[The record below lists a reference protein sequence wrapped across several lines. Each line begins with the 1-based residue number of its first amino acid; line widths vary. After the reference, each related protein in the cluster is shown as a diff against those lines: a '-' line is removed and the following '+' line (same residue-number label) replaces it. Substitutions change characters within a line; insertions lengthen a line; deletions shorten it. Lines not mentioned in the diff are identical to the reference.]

1 LQYPFAGVAEGERA
15 MTAQRRR
22 FLKMLAAGAAGA
34 AVAGCA
40 PEPSNGGRVAPE
52 PGAGKPGQ
60 RYRWRLVTAWPP
72 GLPGF
77 GTTAVML
84 ADMLRE
90 ASGGRL
96 SVQVYAAGELVPAFE
111 VFDAVSRG
119 SVEMGHSAPAY
130 WKGQAPATQLFTGFP
145 FGMLP
150 AEFNAWLAYGGGM
163 ELWREC
169 YEPYGL
175 VPFPG
180 GNTGTQMGGW
190 FRREIR
196 SMEDFSGLKIR
207 MPGLG
212 GDVLRRLGATVV
224 NLSGGEL
231 FTALQTGV
239 IDATEWASPYNDLP
253 LGLYQAAPYYYY
265 PGWHEPAGAIEVI
278 VNREALESLPADL
291 QALIRTACMA
301 VNHQM
306 LSEFM
311 ARNVQALDILVNRH
325 GVELRRFP
333 NEVLEGLRRAS
344 GNTLDG
350 LAAGDPLAARI
361 LKSYREFQQGV
372 SGWQAISEGSYLSAR
387 DSRR

>member
-1 LQYPFAGVAEGERA
+1 

-22 FLKMLAAGAAGA
+22 FLKLLAAGAAGAAGA
-34 AVAGCA
+34 AVAGCGRGGG
-40 PEPSNGGRVAPE
+40 PEGGEAGS
-52 PGAGKPGQ
+52 GAGAEAGGTSVGQ

-77 GTTAVML
+77 GTTAVAL

-96 SVQVYAAGELVPAFE
+96 GVQVYAAGELVPAFE

-150 AEFNAWLAYGGGM
+150 AEFNAWMAYGGGM

-180 GNTGTQMGGW
+180 GNTGAQMGGW

-196 SMEDFSGLKIR
+196 SVEDFSGLKIR

-212 GDVLRRLGATVV
+212 GDVLRSLGATVV
-224 NLSGGEL
+224 TLAAGEL
-231 FTALQTGV
+231 FTALQTGL

-253 LGLYQAAPYYYY
+253 LGLYQAAPYYYF
-265 PGWHEPAGAIEVI
+265 PGWHEPAGSIEVI
-278 VNREALESLPADL
+278 VNREALEALPADL
-291 QALIRTACMA
+291 QKLIETACA
-301 VNHQM
+301 AINHRM

-311 ARNVQALDILVNRH
+311 ARNVQALQILVERH
-325 GVELRRFP
+325 GVQLRRFP
-333 NEVLEGLRRAS
+333 DEVLRRLREAANRI
-344 GNTLDG
+344 LDE
-350 LAAGDPLAARI
+350 LAEGDPLAARI
-361 LKSYREFQQGV
+361 LESYRKFQDGI
-372 SGWQAISEGSYLSAR
+372 SGWQAISEGSYLS
-387 DSRR
+387 SRNS

>member
-1 LQYPFAGVAEGERA
+1 
-15 MTAQRRR
+15 MTEQRRR
-22 FLKMLAAGAAGA
+22 FLKLLAAGAAGVA
-34 AVAGCA
+34 AGGCA
-40 PEPSNGGRVAPE
+40 PSVREEAHASS
-52 PGAGKPGQ
+52 GARGSGKQ
-60 RYRWRLVTAWPP
+60 YRWRLVTAWPP

-77 GTTAVML
+77 GTTAVAL
-84 ADMLRE
+84 ADTLRE
-90 ASGGRL
+90 VSGGRL
-96 SVQVYAAGELVPAFE
+96 TVQVYAAGELVPPFE

-130 WKGQAPATQLFTGFP
+130 WKGQAPATQLFTGYP

-150 AEFNAWLAYGGGM
+150 AEFNAWMSYGGGM

-169 YEPYGL
+169 YAPYGL

-180 GNTGTQMGGW
+180 GNTGAQMGGW
-190 FRREIR
+190 FRREID
-196 SMEDFSGLKIR
+196 SIDDFSGLKIR

-224 NLSGGEL
+224 NLPAGEL
-231 FTALQTGV
+231 FTALKTGL

-278 VNREALESLPADL
+278 VNRKALESLPGEL
-291 QALIRTACMA
+291 QSLIRTACTA

-311 ARNVQALDILVNRH
+311 ARNVQSLRVLIEEH
-325 GVELRRFP
+325 GVQLRRFP
-333 NEVLEGLRRAS
+333 DDVLKGLRVAA
-344 GNTLDG
+344 TDILDELG
-350 LAAGDPLAARI
+350 AANPLAARI
-361 LKSYREFQQGV
+361 LKSYREFQKGI

-387 DSRR
+387 DS

>member
-1 LQYPFAGVAEGERA
+1 
-15 MTAQRRR
+15 MTEQRRR
-22 FLKMLAAGAAGA
+22 FLKLLAAGAAGVA
-34 AVAGCA
+34 AGGCA
-40 PEPSNGGRVAPE
+40 PSAREEAHASSGARGGGERF
-52 PGAGKPGQ
+52 
-60 RYRWRLVTAWPP
+60 RWRLVTAWPP

-77 GTTAVML
+77 GTTAVTL
-84 ADMLRE
+84 ADTLRE
-90 ASGGRL
+90 VSGGRL
-96 SVQVYAAGELVPAFE
+96 TVQVYAAGELVPAFE

-130 WKGQAPATQLFTGFP
+130 WKGQAPAAQLFTGYP

-150 AEFNAWLAYGGGM
+150 AEFNAWISYGGGM
-163 ELWREC
+163 EVWREC
-169 YEPYGL
+169 YAPFGL

-180 GNTGTQMGGW
+180 GNTGAQMGGW
-190 FRREIR
+190 FRREIN
-196 SMEDFSGLKIR
+196 SVEDFSGLKIR

-224 NLSGGEL
+224 NLPGGEL
-231 FTALQTGV
+231 FTALKTGL

-278 VNREALESLPADL
+278 VNRKALESLPGEL
-291 QALIRTACMA
+291 QSLIRTACTA

-311 ARNVQALDILVNRH
+311 ARNVQSLRVLVEDH
-325 GVELRRFP
+325 GVQLRRFP
-333 NEVLEGLRRAS
+333 DDVLKGLRVAA
-344 GNTLDG
+344 TEILDELG
-350 LAAGDPLAARI
+350 AANPLAARI
-361 LKSYREFQQGV
+361 LKSYREFQKGI

-387 DSRR
+387 DS

>member
-1 LQYPFAGVAEGERA
+1 
-15 MTAQRRR
+15 MTEQRRR
-22 FLKMLAAGAAGA
+22 FLKMLAAGAAGVA
-34 AVAGCA
+34 AAGCA
-40 PEPSNGGRVAPE
+40 PSPGGGTAGLAERPRG
-52 PGAGKPGQ
+52 GAGE

-77 GTTAVML
+77 GTTAVTL
-84 ADMLRE
+84 ADTLRE
-90 ASGGRL
+90 VSGGRL
-96 SVQVYAAGELVPAFE
+96 SLQVYAAGELVPAFE

-130 WKGQAPATQLFTGFP
+130 WKGQAPTTQLFTGYP

-150 AEFNAWLAYGGGM
+150 AEFNAWMAYGGGM

-180 GNTGTQMGGW
+180 GNTGAQMGGW
-190 FRREIR
+190 FRREIL
-196 SMEDFSGLKIR
+196 SVDDFSGLKIR

-224 NLSGGEL
+224 NLPGGEL
-231 FTALQTGV
+231 FTALQSGL

-253 LGLYQAAPYYYY
+253 LGLYQAAPYYYF
-265 PGWHEPAGAIEVI
+265 PGWHEPAGSIEII
-278 VNREALESLPADL
+278 VNRKALESLPGDL
-291 QALIRTACMA
+291 QKLIQTACTA

-311 ARNVQALDILVNRH
+311 ARNVHSLRVLVEEH
-325 GVELRRFP
+325 GVQLRRFP
-333 NEVLEGLRRAS
+333 EGVLRGLRRAA
-344 GNTLDG
+344 NETLDELG
-350 LAAGDPLAARI
+350 AANPLAARI
-361 LKSYREFQQGV
+361 LRSYREFQEGV
-372 SGWQAISEGSYLSAR
+372 AGWQAISEGSYLSAR
-387 DSRR
+387 DS

>member
-1 LQYPFAGVAEGERA
+1 

-34 AVAGCA
+34 AVGGCA
-40 PEPSNGGRVAPE
+40 PEAPGGRTSAG
-52 PGAGKPGQ
+52 PGGGSAGE

-77 GTTAVML
+77 GTTAVTL
-84 ADMLRE
+84 ADTLRDV
-90 ASGGRL
+90 SGGRL

-130 WKGQAPATQLFTGFP
+130 WKGQAPTTQLFTGFP

-150 AEFNAWLAYGGGM
+150 AEFNAWMAYGGGM

-180 GNTGTQMGGW
+180 GNTGAQMGGW

-224 NLSGGEL
+224 NLPAGEL
-231 FTALQTGV
+231 FTALQTGL

-253 LGLYQAAPYYYY
+253 LGLYQAAPYYYF
-265 PGWHEPAGAIEVI
+265 PGWHEPAGSIEVI
-278 VNREALESLPADL
+278 VNRQALESLPEDL
-291 QALIRTACMA
+291 QKLVQTACTA

-311 ARNVQALDILVNRH
+311 ARNVQALRVLVDRH

-333 NEVLEGLRRAS
+333 DEVLQGLRGAADEI
-344 GNTLDG
+344 LDE
-350 LAAGDPLAARI
+350 LAAGNPLAARV
-361 LKSYREFQQGV
+361 LESYREFQKGIA
-372 SGWQAISEGSYLSAR
+372 GWQAISEGSYLSAR
-387 DSRR
+387 DS

>member
-1 LQYPFAGVAEGERA
+1 
-15 MTAQRRR
+15 MTEQRRR
-22 FLKMLAAGAAGA
+22 FLKLLAAGAAGVA
-34 AVAGCA
+34 AGGCA
-40 PEPSNGGRVAPE
+40 PSAREETDASSGARGGGE
-52 PGAGKPGQ
+52 

-77 GTTAVML
+77 GTTAVAL
-84 ADMLRE
+84 ADTLRE
-90 ASGGRL
+90 VSGGRL
-96 SVQVYAAGELVPAFE
+96 TVQVYAAGELVPAFE

-130 WKGQAPATQLFTGFP
+130 WKGQAPTTQLFTGYP

-150 AEFNAWLAYGGGM
+150 AEFNAWIAYGGGM

-169 YEPYGL
+169 YAPYGL

-180 GNTGTQMGGW
+180 GNTGAQMGGW
-190 FRREIR
+190 FRREID
-196 SMEDFSGLKIR
+196 SLDDFAGLKIR

-224 NLSGGEL
+224 NLPGGEL
-231 FTALQTGV
+231 FTALKSGL

-265 PGWHEPAGAIEVI
+265 PGWHEPAGSIEVI
-278 VNREALESLPADL
+278 VNRKALESLPGE
-291 QALIRTACMA
+291 QQKLIQVACTGL
-301 VNHQM
+301 NHQM

-311 ARNVQALDILVNRH
+311 ARNVQSLRVLVEEH
-325 GVELRRFP
+325 GVQLRRFP
-333 NEVLEGLRRAS
+333 DSVLKGLRI
-344 GNTLDG
+344 
-350 LAAGDPLAARI
+350 AANVILEELGAANPLAARI
-361 LKSYREFQQGV
+361 LKSYSEFQKGI

-387 DSRR
+387 DS